1 MKVTETAAGSSQGS
15 PSDKKAPKRGFFG
28 RIFLFVRQVI
38 SELQKVVVPTR
49 KELVRYTITVMV
61 FVIIMMLIVTALDF
75 LFGTAAVWVFG
86 GA

>member
-1 MKVTETAAGSSQGS
+1 MTETAAGSPQGS
-15 PSDKKAPKRGFFG
+15 PSEKNAPKRGFFG
-28 RIFLFVRQVI
+28 RIFLFVRQVV
-38 SELQKVVVPTR
+38 SELKKVVVPTR
-49 KELVRYTITVMV
+49 KELVRYTITVMI